1 MGDEASTLEAIAA
14 MALVTLACRCGG
26 YFLFSRFTPS
36 ATVRRA
42 LAHMPGCIFAAYVM
56 PALIAGPVS
65 NWAGALATIA
75 AMALS
80 RNLGVSI
87 GAGVA
92 TVWAVSLVG

>member
-1 MGDEASTLEAIAA
+1 
-14 MALVTLACRCGG
+14 
-26 YFLFSRFTPS
+26 
-36 ATVRRA
+36 
-42 LAHMPGCIFAAYVM
+42 M